1 VVVVAVVV
9 AVAAVMVANLVV
21 VLVVVVVVVV
31 VVATACSSY
40 KKHGHE
46 MHLHP
51 NSATHEHSASHPSS
65 LPWLRRAASTTQ
77 MCLTRARSSSCLSC
91 TPTAS

>member
-1 VVVVAVVV
+1 MVVVVVAVVV
-9 AVAAVMVANLVV
+9 AVAAVVVANLVV
-21 VLVVVVVVVV
+21 VVVVGVVV
-31 VVATACSSY
+31 VVATACSSN
-40 KKHGHE
+40 KKHGRE

-51 NSATHEHSASHPSS
+51 NSATHELSASHPSS
-65 LPWLRRAASTTQ
+65 LLWLRRAALTTQ